1 MFVSMENSDKKQ
13 ELEETLIQTGI
24 RKGYFTLAEGVYD
37 PGILKAVFLAGGPGS
52 GKSAV
57 ASTLF
62 DAGTAV
68 KSMSASGL
76 KMVNS
81 DTAFELLLKKGGH
94 GLDIASM
101 PDDLYKFVTSDD
113 PNSVRSKAK
122 QIMQRQFD
130 NYKEGRIG
138 VIVDGTG
145 DDHKKIKKQKKELEA
160 LGYDC
165 YMVYVNTTLDVA
177 QERNMYRA
185 RKLKPELVKAIW
197 TDVQSNAGAFQGMFG
212 GNMTIVD
219 NTKDS
224 RDPEKDGKLI
234 MAKPVL
240 KAAAKFIAKPIR
252 NPLGKK
258 WIKLKMGSDK
268 TSKSGDRLSRR
279 NESVDEVE
287 DNISTEEP
295 VDKIEDITLPMDLE
309 RYLSRTIHII
319 GKFALQPRKNLAVL
333 SRLVDSL
340 ELNKNQ
346 FVRFFNK
353 IKATK
358 FDE

>member
-1 MFVSMENSDKKQ
+1 MSKSGMLFMAKSKK
-13 ELEETLIQTGI
+13 ETNIEEDTIISTGLS
-24 RKGYFTLAEGVYD
+24 RGYFSLVEGVYD

-57 ASTLF
+57 AATLF
-62 DAGTAV
+62 DAGSAV
-68 KSMSASGL
+68 KSLSVSGL

-81 DTAFELLLKKGGH
+81 DTAFELLLKKGGY
-94 GLDIASM
+94 GLDIAAM

-113 PNSVRSKAK
+113 PNSVRSQAK
-122 QIMQRQFD
+122 KIMQRQFD
-130 NYKEGRIG
+130 HYKEGRVGI
-138 VIVDGTG
+138 IVDGTG
-145 DDHKKIKKQKKELEA
+145 DDHKKIKKQKKELEK

-197 TDVQSNAGAFQGMFG
+197 TDVQQNAGAFQGMFG

-224 RDPEKDGKLI
+224 RNPEKEGKLI
-234 MAKPVL
+234 LVKPVM
-240 KAAAKFIAKPIR
+240 KAAAKFIAKPIK
-252 NPLGKK
+252 NPEGKK

-268 TSKSGDRLSRR
+268 ASKSGDKLNRR
-279 NESVDEVE
+279 NENINEE
-287 DNISTEEP
+287 DSESLEN
-295 VDKIEDITLPMDLE
+295 VVLPMDLE
-309 RYLSRTIHII
+309 RYLSRTTHII
-319 GKFALQPRKNLAVL
+319 GKFNLQSKKNLAVL
-333 SRLVDSL
+333 SRLVESMEL
-340 ELNKNQ
+340 EKNQ
-346 FVRFFNK
+346 FVRFFNR

-358 FDE
+358 FDG